1 MRFLFNFAMKH
12 VVVEAVDRTELIQM
26 IGRKRL
32 DDGGQVNVYVA
43 NVDEDTVDYRLSQVN
58 EWLEIADECRRAFTD
73 DAHFSLLWRGWT
85 DEMPGRPFE
94 HMLYPTGGGRLKVK
108 PAAYNTLRSRQATLE
123 RLKRDL
129 KTYGK
134 SAFPR
139 IVHEWLGQPESY
151 SEMNWLIRSL
161 YSTDKKTLLSFLME
175 HAEEPV
181 PASEWP
187 DVLQT
192 LRELVIKVVK
202 KQHDDTRQL
211 GWKALNDRLKEAELP
226 YEIVPGKNESYM
238 IVHEE

>member
-43 NVDEDTVDYRLSQVN
+43 NVDEDTVDYRLSQV
-58 EWLEIADECRRAFTD
+58 
-73 DAHFSLLWRGWT
+73 
-85 DEMPGRPFE
+85 
-94 HMLYPTGGGRLKVK
+94 
-108 PAAYNTLRSRQATLE
+108 
-123 RLKRDL
+123 
-129 KTYGK
+129 
-134 SAFPR
+134 
-139 IVHEWLGQPESY
+139 HEWLGRPESY

-161 YSTDKKTLLSFLME
+161 YSTDKKALLNFLME

-211 GWKALNDRLKEAELP
+211 GWKALNDRLKEAEMP